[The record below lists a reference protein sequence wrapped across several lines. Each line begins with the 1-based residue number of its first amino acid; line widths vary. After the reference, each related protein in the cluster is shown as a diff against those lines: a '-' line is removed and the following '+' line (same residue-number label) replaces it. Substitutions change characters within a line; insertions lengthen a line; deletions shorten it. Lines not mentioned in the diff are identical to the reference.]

1 MASDPPPGD
10 GRDRAV
16 SLTGNSSDARADPT
30 AAMTPARDGEE
41 KPHRAASIFGS
52 FAPFGSPSSAVTPS
66 AVLAEPSRPAPP
78 SKSAIVMELVRCA
91 QELTEE
97 QRWRSS
103 RMSAR
108 CSTATGAAPWTRASR
123 RGDAQPRP
131 EDGDDEL
138 ARMIEEVDA
147 DGSGTVD
154 FAEFLGMMAKQMRD
168 HDTDIV
174 LKRAFDLFAEN
185 AKAGAN
191 DERRAPVDAL
201 RVVFAGSDGV
211 SAEEITRLTAAAA
224 DGAEDMSFAQF
235 MTLFDTN
242 VDGAD
247 EDEKQTRRRSSL
259 RVCETNAFSSSR
271 RRRERTVVTSS
282 SSRRQSSRHT
292 PSLTHHM

>member
-1 MASDPPPGD
+1 MAPDPPTGE
-10 GRDRAV
+10 GYDRTV
-16 SLTGNSSDARADPT
+16 SLTENSSDASAEPT

-41 KPHRAASIFGS
+41 KLHRAASIFGS
-52 FAPFGSPSSAVTPS
+52 FGHFGSPSAVTPS
-66 AVLAEPSRPAPP
+66 AVLAEPERKAP

-97 QRWRSS
+97 QVAEFKECFSLFDGDGSGTVDTSELGEVMRSLGQK
-103 RMSAR
+103 MS
-108 CSTATGAAPWTRASR
+108 
-123 RGDAQPRP
+123 
-131 EDGDDEL
+131 DDEL

-201 RVVFAGSDGV
+201 RVVFAALCDGV

-224 DGAEDMSFAQF
+224 GGAEDMSFAQF

-247 EDEKQTRRRSSL
+247 EDEKQTS
-259 RVCETNAFSSSR
+259 
-271 RRRERTVVTSS
+271 
-282 SSRRQSSRHT
+282 
-292 PSLTHHM
+292 

>member
-16 SLTGNSSDARADPT
+16 SLTENSSDARADPT

-52 FAPFGSPSSAVTPS
+52 FAPFGSPSAVTPS
-66 AVLAEPSRPAPP
+66 AVLAEPSRPAAP

-97 QRWRSS
+97 QVAEFKECFSLFDGDGSGTVDTSELGEVMRSLGQK
-103 RMSAR
+103 MS
-108 CSTATGAAPWTRASR
+108 
-123 RGDAQPRP
+123 
-131 EDGDDEL
+131 DDEL

-185 AKAGAN
+185 AKAGAGAN
-191 DERRAPVDAL
+191 DEKRAPVDAL
-201 RVVFAGSDGV
+201 RVVFAELCDGV

-224 DGAEDMSFAQF
+224 GGAEDMSFAQF

-242 VDGAD
+242 VNGAD
-247 EDEKQTRRRSSL
+247 EDEKQTSYL
-259 RVCETNAFSSSR
+259 
-271 RRRERTVVTSS
+271 
-282 SSRRQSSRHT
+282 
-292 PSLTHHM
+292 

>member
-1 MASDPPPGD
+1 MASDPPAGD

-16 SLTGNSSDARADPT
+16 SLTENSSDASADLS
-30 AAMTPARDGEE
+30 AATTPARDGKE

-52 FAPFGSPSSAVTPS
+52 FAPFGSPSAVTPS
-66 AVLAEPSRPAPP
+66 AVLAEPSRPAAP

-97 QRWRSS
+97 QVAEFKECFSLFDGDGSGTVDTSELGEVMRSLGQK
-103 RMSAR
+103 MS
-108 CSTATGAAPWTRASR
+108 
-123 RGDAQPRP
+123 
-131 EDGDDEL
+131 DDEL

-185 AKAGAN
+185 AKAGAGAN

-201 RVVFAGSDGV
+201 RVVFAELCDGV

-224 DGAEDMSFAQF
+224 GGAEDMSFAQF

-242 VDGAD
+242 ANGAD
-247 EDEKQTRRRSSL
+247 EDEKQTS
-259 RVCETNAFSSSR
+259 
-271 RRRERTVVTSS
+271 
-282 SSRRQSSRHT
+282 
-292 PSLTHHM
+292 

>member
-1 MASDPPPGD
+1 MASDPPAGD

-16 SLTGNSSDARADPT
+16 SLTENSSDASADLS
-30 AAMTPARDGEE
+30 AATTPARDGKE

-97 QRWRSS
+97 QVAEFKECFSLFDGDGSGTVDTSELGEVMRSLGQK
-103 RMSAR
+103 MS
-108 CSTATGAAPWTRASR
+108 
-123 RGDAQPRP
+123 
-131 EDGDDEL
+131 DDEL

-201 RVVFAGSDGV
+201 RVVFAALCDGV
-211 SAEEITRLTAAAA
+211 SAEGITRLTAAAA

-247 EDEKQTRRRSSL
+247 EDEKQTS
-259 RVCETNAFSSSR
+259 
-271 RRRERTVVTSS
+271 
-282 SSRRQSSRHT
+282 
-292 PSLTHHM
+292 

>member
-1 MASDPPPGD
+1 MASDPPAGD

-16 SLTGNSSDARADPT
+16 SLTENSSDASADLS
-30 AAMTPARDGEE
+30 AATTPARDGKE

-52 FAPFGSPSSAVTPS
+52 FGHFGSPSAVTPS
-66 AVLAEPSRPAPP
+66 AVLAEPERKAP

-97 QRWRSS
+97 QVAEFKECFSLFDGDGSGTVDTSELGEVMRSLGQK
-103 RMSAR
+103 MS
-108 CSTATGAAPWTRASR
+108 
-123 RGDAQPRP
+123 
-131 EDGDDEL
+131 DDEL

-201 RVVFAGSDGV
+201 RVVFAALCDGV

-224 DGAEDMSFAQF
+224 DGAEE

-247 EDEKQTRRRSSL
+247 EDEKQTS
-259 RVCETNAFSSSR
+259 
-271 RRRERTVVTSS
+271 
-282 SSRRQSSRHT
+282 
-292 PSLTHHM
+292 

>member
-1 MASDPPPGD
+1 
-10 GRDRAV
+10 
-16 SLTGNSSDARADPT
+16 
-30 AAMTPARDGEE
+30 
-41 KPHRAASIFGS
+41 
-52 FAPFGSPSSAVTPS
+52 
-66 AVLAEPSRPAPP
+66 VLAEPDQKAP

-97 QRWRSS
+97 QVAEFKECFSLFDGDGSGTVDTGELGEVMRSLGQK
-103 RMSAR
+103 MS
-108 CSTATGAAPWTRASR
+108 
-123 RGDAQPRP
+123 
-131 EDGDDEL
+131 DDEL

-201 RVVFAGSDGV
+201 RVVFAALCDGV
-211 SAEEITRLTAAAA
+211 SGEEITRLTAAAA

-247 EDEKQTRRRSSL
+247 EDEKQTS
-259 RVCETNAFSSSR
+259 
-271 RRRERTVVTSS
+271 
-282 SSRRQSSRHT
+282 
-292 PSLTHHM
+292 

>member
-1 MASDPPPGD
+1 MASDPPAGD
-10 GRDRAV
+10 GHDRAV
-16 SLTGNSSDARADPT
+16 SLTENSSDASADPT
-30 AAMTPARDGEE
+30 AAMTPARDGGE
-41 KPHRAASIFGS
+41 KPHRVASIFGS
-52 FAPFGSPSSAVTPS
+52 FGHFVGSPLSAAVTPS

-97 QRWRSS
+97 QVAEFKECFSLFDGDGSGTVDTGELGEVMRSLGQK
-103 RMSAR
+103 MS
-108 CSTATGAAPWTRASR
+108 
-123 RGDAQPRP
+123 
-131 EDGDDEL
+131 DDEL
-138 ARMIEEVDA
+138 HRMIEEVDA

-201 RVVFAGSDGV
+201 RVVFAALCDGV
-211 SAEEITRLTAAAA
+211 SGEEITRLTAAAA

-235 MTLFDTN
+235 MTLFDTAA
-242 VDGAD
+242 V
-247 EDEKQTRRRSSL
+247 EDDRGT
-259 RVCETNAFSSSR
+259 
-271 RRRERTVVTSS
+271 
-282 SSRRQSSRHT
+282 
-292 PSLTHHM
+292 

>member
-16 SLTGNSSDARADPT
+16 SLTENSSDARADPT

-97 QRWRSS
+97 QVAEFKECFSLFDGDGSGTVDTSELGEVMRSLGQK
-103 RMSAR
+103 MS
-108 CSTATGAAPWTRASR
+108 
-123 RGDAQPRP
+123 
-131 EDGDDEL
+131 DDEL

-185 AKAGAN
+185 AKAGAGAN

-201 RVVFAGSDGV
+201 RVVFAELCDGV

-224 DGAEDMSFAQF
+224 GGAEDMSFAQF

-242 VDGAD
+242 VNGAD
-247 EDEKQTRRRSSL
+247 EDEKQTS
-259 RVCETNAFSSSR
+259 
-271 RRRERTVVTSS
+271 
-282 SSRRQSSRHT
+282 
-292 PSLTHHM
+292 